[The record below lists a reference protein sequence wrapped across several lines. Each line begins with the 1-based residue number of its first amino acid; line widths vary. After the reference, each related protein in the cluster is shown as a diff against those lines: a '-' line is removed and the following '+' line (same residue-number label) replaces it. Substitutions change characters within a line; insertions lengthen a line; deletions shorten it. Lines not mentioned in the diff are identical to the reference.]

1 MPSFPACSQRV
12 PSASAQRRL
21 LRKILSSALGYHK
34 STCRFVAQVFPSKA
48 KILVPAV
55 PGAGVALLTLIL
67 TGCSG
72 DSSPLPLVGTLE
84 RDRVELVA
92 EFQEPIVE
100 VLVVEGESVSA
111 GQVLLRQDGARVD
124 QDLKAAQAAVDR
136 ARQFLAGLVRGP
148 REEAI
153 RAARA
158 RFNGA
163 QDILQVSTRE
173 HLRLKDLAEQNIAS
187 QTDADRALRA
197 VEMARTD
204 AEALGAVL
212 EDLLDGAT
220 VEELGQ
226 AEAAV
231 SEAQARLER
240 LRISAERLEIFAPRD
255 ATIEALPYKL
265 GERPPPG
272 ATLVVLLASDTLHAR
287 IYVPEPLRARVH
299 TGLAA
304 RLEVDGVA
312 GQLDGTVSFIS
323 SEAAFTP
330 YFSLTQRDRSR
341 LAYLAKVAVSDQA
354 SRELPAGLP
363 VEVDF
368 PSLR

>member
-1 MPSFPACSQRV
+1 MRV
-12 PSASAQRRL
+12 PCASAQRRL
-21 LRKILSSALGYHK
+21 LRKLLRGALGYHK

-48 KILVPAV
+48 KALVAAV
-55 PGAGVALLTLIL
+55 PGAGVALLTLFL

-84 RDRVELVA
+84 RDRVELVS

-100 VLVVEGESVSA
+100 VLVVEGDSVNA

-136 ARQFLAGLVRGP
+136 ARQVLAGLVRGP

-187 QTDADRALRA
+187 QTDVDRALRA

-204 AEALGAVL
+204 AAALGAVL

-240 LRISAERLEIFAPRD
+240 LRISAERLEILAPRD
-255 ATIEALPYKL
+255 GSIEALPYEL

-272 ATLVVLLASDTLHAR
+272 ATLVVMLAGDTLHAR

-299 TGLAA
+299 PGLAA
-304 RLEVDGVA
+304 RLKVDGVA
-312 GQLDGTVSFIS
+312 GELGGTVSFIS

-330 YFSLTQRDRSR
+330 YYSLTQRDRSR
-341 LAYLAKVAVSDQA
+341 LAYLAKVAVSGPG